1 MIKHI
6 VFWRLKDSVSGR
18 SRMEIATEMQQKF
31 EAMHGVVPGLRALEV
46 GVNFN
51 AGADA
56 AHVALY
62 AEFDSREA
70 LDAYQ
75 ASPEHMA
82 IVPFIREARTERRVV
97 DYEV

>member
-6 VFWRLKDSVSGR
+6 VFWRLKDEVDGR
-18 SRMEIATEMQQKF
+18 SRADVMAEMKRKF
-31 EAMHGVVPGLRALEV
+31 EAMRGVVPELRALEV
-46 GVNFN
+46 GLDFN

-56 AHVALY
+56 AHIALY
-62 AEFDSREA
+62 TEFDTRAA

-75 ASPEHMA
+75 DSPEHLA
-82 IVPFIREARTERRVV
+82 VVPFIRAARAERRVV

>member
-6 VFWRLKDSVSGR
+6 VFWRLKDEVEGR
-18 SRMEIATEMQQKF
+18 SRADVMAEMKQRF
-31 EAMHGVVPGLRALEV
+31 EAMRGVVPGLRALEV
-46 GVNFN
+46 GLDLN

-56 AHVALY
+56 AHIALY
-62 AEFDSREA
+62 TEFDSREA

-75 ASPEHMA
+75 DSPEHMA
-82 IVPFIREARTERRVV
+82 VVPFVRAARTERRVV